1 MMEDKGYFEPLD
13 TSRFTMTLRVTF
25 EFDADRVWVRSK
37 EHIEMIAPPS
47 PVPIRKV
54 PIRKGGVGTVVEL
67 RSGQGKTLFQR
78 VVHDP
83 LQTIAERRSSDGGIE
98 AFQRRVE
105 QGEFEV
111 LLPLMDEAT
120 HGRLILGQ
128 DAGIPRPLTPLTFDL
143 EPLRDDD
150 EVRLSW
156 LRDDDEGRLS

>member
-25 EFDADRVWVRSK
+25 EFDAHRVWVRSK
-37 EHIEMIAPPS
+37 EHVEMIAPPS
-47 PVPIRKV
+47 PVPIRKD
-54 PIRKGGVGTVVEL
+54 GAGTVVEL
-67 RSGQGKTLFQR
+67 RSGQDETLFQR

-120 HGRLILGQ
+120 HGRLILGK

-143 EPLRDDD
+143 EPLRDED